1 MPELPEVETVRRHL
15 ECSVGSRLL
24 NIDIGRADILRRE
37 EFAPREIIGAQLTAI
52 SRRGKFLIFHFGNG
66 LYLIMHMGMSGRI
79 YLLGEDEEATGAH
92 IHLVLHLDNNT
103 RIIYQDPRR
112 FGGAWLVRDVETFFA
127 HMGLEPLGKEFT
139 SASLAQMVA
148 GRKVAIKTLLLN
160 QSLICGLGNIYADE
174 ALFRAGIR
182 PDRPAGS
189 LGAKEI
195 DHLWHAIREVLRHSL
210 EHRGTTFRDF
220 RDGHN
225 QAGEFQNQL
234 QVYGKAEEPCPGC
247 GKPIRR
253 VRIGGRS
260 SHFCEHCQK

>member
-15 ECSVGSRLL
+15 ECSVGSRILD
-24 NIDIGRADILRRE
+24 IDIFRADIVRRQ
-37 EFAPREIIGAQLTAI
+37 EFKPAEIFGPQLTAV
-52 SRRGKFLIFHFGNG
+52 SRRGKFLIFSFENG
-66 LYLIMHMGMSGRI
+66 LFLVMHMGMSGRI
-79 YLLGEDEEATGAH
+79 YLLGEKEEATGAH
-92 IHLVLHLDNNT
+92 IHMVIHLDNGT
-103 RIIYQDPRR
+103 RIIYQDARR
-112 FGGAWLVRDVETFFA
+112 FGGVWLVREVEAFFA
-127 HMGLEPLGKEFT
+127 HLGLEPLGKEFT
-139 SASLAQMVA
+139 PASLTQMVA

-160 QSLICGLGNIYADE
+160 QNLICGLGNIYADE
-174 ALFRAGIR
+174 ALFQAGIR

-189 LGAKEI
+189 LRPKEI
-195 DHLWHAIREVLRHSL
+195 DRLWHAIREVLMHSL